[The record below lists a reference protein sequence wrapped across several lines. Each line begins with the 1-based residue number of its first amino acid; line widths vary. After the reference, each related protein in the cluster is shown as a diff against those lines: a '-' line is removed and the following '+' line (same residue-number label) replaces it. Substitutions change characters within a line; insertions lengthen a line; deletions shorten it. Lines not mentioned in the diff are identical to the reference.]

1 MRPARLSSAAKR
13 RTIFF
18 ISDST
23 AITAETL
30 GQSLLTQFE
39 PLEFDQVTLP
49 FIDTFSKAG
58 RALMQINKDA
68 NTKGIRP
75 IVFSTLINPD
85 LRRLFKNSSCIFFD
99 FFDTFISRLESE
111 LGMRS
116 SHTIGRYHGL
126 IDDSVYSVRI
136 DAMNYAMGTDD
147 GISTKD
153 YDQAEVILLGV
164 SRSGKTPTCLYL
176 GLQFGIYA
184 ANYPLTEETLLKRH
198 VTLPKALVPFRKK
211 LFGLTISPERLQ
223 RIRSGRMPNTRY
235 ASLSQCQL
243 EVAMTESLFESEM
256 IPFVNVTSMSIEEIS
271 ATVLLECKLQR
282 RFF

>member
-1 MRPARLSSAAKR
+1 MPEPASKK

-30 GQSLLTQFE
+30 GQSLLTQFA
-39 PLEFDQVTLP
+39 PMGFDQVTLP
-49 FIDTFSKAG
+49 FVDTYGKAG
-58 RALMQINKDA
+58 QAVMEVNRDA
-68 NTKGIRP
+68 NIKGIRP
-75 IVFSTLINPD
+75 IVFSTLINPEF
-85 LRRLFKNSSCIFFD
+85 RRLFKNASCIFFD

-111 LGMRS
+111 LNMES
-116 SHTIGRYHGL
+116 SHTVGKYHAV
-126 IDDSVYSVRI
+126 INDSIYNLRI
-136 DAMNYAMGTDD
+136 EAMNYAIGTDD
-147 GISTKD
+147 GVSTKD

-184 ANYPLTEETLLKRH
+184 ANYPLTEENLLKRH
-198 VTLPKALVPFRKK
+198 TTLPQSLVPFRKK

-235 ASLSQCQL
+235 ASLSQCQY
-243 EVAMTESLFESEM
+243 EVALSETLFAHEDIRS
-256 IPFVNVTSMSIEEIS
+256 VNVTSMSVEEIS
-271 ATVLLECKLQR
+271 ATVLHECKLQR

>member
-1 MRPARLSSAAKR
+1 MLPDTSPKK

-23 AITAETL
+23 AITAQTL

-39 PLEFDQVTLP
+39 PIEFDQVILP
-49 FIDTFSKAG
+49 FVDTFSKAG
-58 RALMQINKDA
+58 QAVMQVNKDA
-68 NTKGIRP
+68 NSKGIRP

-85 LRRLFKNSSCIFFD
+85 IRRLFKKASCIFFD
-99 FFDTFISRLESE
+99 FFDTFISRIESE
-111 LGMRS
+111 LNMQS
-116 SHTIGRYHGL
+116 SHAIGRYHKL
-126 IDDSVYSVRI
+126 INDSVYNVRI
-136 DAMNYAMGTDD
+136 DAMNYAIGTDD

-184 ANYPLTEETLLKRH
+184 ANYPLTEENLLRRH
-198 VTLPKALVPFRKK
+198 TTLPEALAPFRKK
-211 LFGLTISPERLQ
+211 LFGLTISPERLSK
-223 RIRSGRMPNTRY
+223 IRAGRMPNTRY
-235 ASLSQCQL
+235 ASLSQCQF
-243 EVAMTESLFESEM
+243 EVALSETLFAHEDIRS
-256 IPFVNVTSMSIEEIS
+256 VNVTSMSIEEIS
-271 ATVLLECKLQR
+271 ATVVHECKLQR

>member
-1 MRPARLSSAAKR
+1 MDSAPKR

-49 FIDTFSKAG
+49 FVDTFSKAG
-58 RALMQINKDA
+58 RALMQINNDA

-85 LRRLFKNSSCIFFD
+85 IRRLFKNSSCIFFD

-111 LGMRS
+111 LDMRS

-198 VTLPKALVPFRKK
+198 VTLPEALVPVY
-211 LFGLTISPERLQ
+211 RLEFSLRRVDRVNVAARAEVAAATATPAWTFDAGAPCWPGVTAADAVVFAGCEDGQ
-223 RIRSGRMPNTRY
+223 LHALEARSG
-235 ASLSQCQL
+235 
-243 EVAMTESLFESEM
+243 
-256 IPFVNVTSMSIEEIS
+256 IE
-271 ATVLLECKLQR
+271 R
-282 RFF
+282 W

>member
-1 MRPARLSSAAKR
+1 MGSAPKR

-39 PLEFDQVTLP
+39 PLEFEQVTLP
-49 FIDTFSKAG
+49 FVDTFSKAG

-85 LRRLFKNSSCIFFD
+85 IRRLFKNSSCIFFD

-111 LGMRS
+111 LDMRS

-126 IDDSVYSVRI
+126 VDDSVYNVRI
-136 DAMNYAMGTDD
+136 DAMNYAIDTDD

-153 YDQAEVILLGV
+153 YDRPKSYLLGCFPV
-164 SRSGKTPTCLYL
+164 RQNAHLPLPRPAIRDLCGQLPPDRRDAPQETYLRCPRPWCLSGKS
-176 GLQFGIYA
+176 F
-184 ANYPLTEETLLKRH
+184 
-198 VTLPKALVPFRKK
+198 
-211 LFGLTISPERLQ
+211 
-223 RIRSGRMPNTRY
+223 SG
-235 ASLSQCQL
+235 
-243 EVAMTESLFESEM
+243 
-256 IPFVNVTSMSIEEIS
+256 
-271 ATVLLECKLQR
+271 
-282 RFF
+282 